1 MTRDGVQR
9 LTVRP
14 ALFSEA
20 DAIARLNNHF
30 ADQHLMLRRTPDMI
44 GLGIADYLVAVDA
57 RGHVL
62 ACGALKERRRTL
74 DWLAAL
80 ESAPLADHDEVLAL
94 IDGHHLMA
102 TGLGWLDAHL
112 LASTLLA
119 GGRLWTLD
127 APLARAATQLSVLF
141 HP

>member
-1 MTRDGVQR
+1 MILPDTSIWIDHFRCENAT
-9 LTVRP
+9 LA
-14 ALFSEA
+14 ALLVNGDVICHPFV
-20 DAIARLNNHF
+20 
-30 ADQHLMLRRTPDMI
+30 I
-44 GLGIADYLVAVDA
+44 GEV
-57 RGHVL
+57 